1 MRKPPTRPDRL
12 GQPKMAP
19 PRLAGFG
26 APAREHSGPKVH
38 VAVLAFDGCMASSV
52 TGPMELCAVA
62 NTLLDLT
69 TPGRGIRFTSE
80 VITTDGRPVQ
90 CGEGVTLASHRY
102 RDASGP
108 GKSARPDVVIVP
120 GIWHTSAGGSFR
132 EVGTT
137 LAPEAAL
144 LRTFHE
150 QDVLIGGICS
160 GTILLAE
167 AGLLNGRAATT
178 SWWLG
183 EPFRR
188 RYPLVRL
195 ALDEVVTTDGNV
207 WCAGAATS
215 HFNLTLKIIEH
226 HVSADL
232 AALVARFMLIDPNRA
247 SQAPYMVHDF
257 RPMAADAAVARAQAW
272 VGKHLGGPIALEE
285 MAGAAAV
292 STRTLIRRF
301 REATGLTP
309 LAYVQKARVEEAKS
323 LLSTGNLAVEKIVDR
338 VGYADMSSFRRL
350 FREHTGMT
358 PHDYREKFRVKAGR
372 TVPPM
377 RRTKASRPSA

>member
-1 MRKPPTRPDRL
+1 MKPANT
-12 GQPKMAP
+12 
-19 PRLAGFG
+19 
-26 APAREHSGPKVH
+26 VH
-38 VAVLAFDGCMASSV
+38 IAVLAFDGCMASPV

-69 TPGRGIRFTSE
+69 TPGSGTRFTTE
-80 VITTDGRPVQ
+80 VITTDGRSVT
-90 CGEGVTLASHRY
+90 CGQGVTLSSSRIK
-102 RDASGP
+102 RQ
-108 GKSARPDVVIVP
+108 PDVVIIP
-120 GIWHTSAGGSFR
+120 GIWHASARGSFK
-132 EVGTT
+132 EIGST
-137 LAPEAAL
+137 LAAEAQL
-144 LRTFHE
+144 LRTLHE
-150 QDVLIGGICS
+150 QDVLIAAICS
-160 GTILLAE
+160 GTVLLAE
-167 AGLLNGRAATT
+167 AGLLDHRTATT

-215 HFNLTLKIIEH
+215 YFNLTLKIIERYA
-226 HVSADL
+226 SADL

-257 RPMAADAAVARAQAW
+257 RPVAADAAVARAQAW
-272 VGKHLGGPIALEE
+272 VGSHLGAPIALED
-285 MAGAAAV
+285 MAAAAAV

-323 LLSTGNLAVEKIVDR
+323 QRATGNLAAEKIVDR

-350 FREHTGMT
+350 FREHAGMT
-358 PHDYREKFRVKAGR
+358 PHDYREKFRVTRRKAHQA
-372 TVPPM
+372 
-377 RRTKASRPSA
+377 KA